1 VKFSATSSKPLSMS
15 LRRGSELLL
24 GAGMSTK
31 NRFAKSKVTPVPSW
45 LVKPLLI
52 NAFFVHRRLIR
63 STLTFKF
70 GSK

>member
-1 VKFSATSSKPLSMS
+1 
-15 LRRGSELLL
+15 
-24 GAGMSTK
+24 MSTK